1 MKGSESLCVEVG
13 EVRRCH
19 VWVKLRCTWLEP
31 GPSGMRVPST
41 MGCFGVHEGDF
52 RDVTGE
58 SDEELVEFDFRGVTG

>member
-13 EVRRCH
+13 EVQRCH

-31 GPSGMRVPST
+31 GPSGMHVPSV
-41 MGCFGVHEGDF
+41 MGRFGVHEGDF

-58 SDEELVEFDFRGVTG
+58 SGEELVEFDFWGITG